1 MLLFLLNNTVGR
13 IVEFEMAKNDI
24 GDLLAKW
31 EETYKKGLLSFWILL
46 LLYERPSYPYE
57 MSAEVAK
64 ISQGT
69 ISVDDNSIYRALNR
83 FEAVG
88 IVRSELQQS
97 STGPQRK
104 YYSLTDIGKDLLA
117 QFIQRNIQVF
127 ETPFVAKRIA
137 AVLHGPVQA
146 TRRNDGN

>member
-1 MLLFLLNNTVGR
+1 
-13 IVEFEMAKNDI
+13 MANDDI
-24 GDLLAKW
+24 GELLSKW

-57 MSAEVAK
+57 MSAEVSK

-88 IVRSELQQS
+88 IVKSELQQS
-97 STGPQRK
+97 NSGPQRR
-104 YYSLTDIGKDLLA
+104 YYTLTSKGKTLLTE
-117 QFIQRNIQVF
+117 FTQRNIQVF
-127 ETPFVAKRIA
+127 ETPSVSGRIT
-137 AVLHGPVQA
+137 AVLQNSSQA
-146 TRRNDGN
+146 K

>member
-1 MLLFLLNNTVGR
+1 MT
-13 IVEFEMAKNDI
+13 NDDI
-24 GDLLAKW
+24 SDLLTKW

-64 ISQGT
+64 ISQGS

-88 IVRSELQQS
+88 IVKSELQQS
-97 STGPQRK
+97 NTGPQRR
-104 YYSLTDIGKDLLA
+104 YYSLTNKGKTLLIE
-117 QFIQRNIQVF
+117 FIQRNIQVF
-127 ETPFVAKRIA
+127 ETPFVSERIA
-137 AVLHGPVQA
+137 TVLQDSTQA
-146 TRRNDGN
+146 N

>member
-1 MLLFLLNNTVGR
+1 MANDDIGELLN
-13 IVEFEMAKNDI
+13 
-24 GDLLAKW
+24 KW

-57 MSAEVAK
+57 MSAEVSK

-83 FEAVG
+83 FESVR

-97 STGPQRK
+97 NTGPQRR
-104 YYSLTDIGKDLLA
+104 YYSLTNNGKALLTE
-117 QFIQRNIQVF
+117 FIQRNIQVF
-127 ETPFVAKRIA
+127 ETPSVSERIS
-137 AVLHGPVQA
+137 AVLQDSSQA
-146 TRRNDGN
+146 N

>member
-1 MLLFLLNNTVGR
+1 MANDDISDLLN
-13 IVEFEMAKNDI
+13 
-24 GDLLAKW
+24 KW

-46 LLYERPSYPYE
+46 LLYERASYPYE

-83 FEAVG
+83 FESVG
-88 IVRSELQQS
+88 IVKSELQES

-104 YYSLTDIGKDLLA
+104 YYSLTATGKTLLTE
-117 QFIQRNIQVF
+117 FIQRNIQVF
-127 ETPFVAKRIA
+127 ETPSVSERIVT
-137 AVLHGPVQA
+137 VLKNSSQ
-146 TRRNDGN
+146 TK

>member
-1 MLLFLLNNTVGR
+1 MENNDISNLLN
-13 IVEFEMAKNDI
+13 
-24 GDLLAKW
+24 KW

-83 FEAVG
+83 FESVG
-88 IVRSELQQS
+88 IVHSELQQS
-97 STGPQRK
+97 NTGPQRK
-104 YYSLTDIGKDLLA
+104 YYSLTNTGKVLLTE
-117 QFIQRNIQVF
+117 FIQRNIQVF
-127 ETPFVAKRIA
+127 ETPSVSERID
-137 AVLHGPVQA
+137 AVLHNSDQA
-146 TRRNDGN
+146 K

>member
-1 MLLFLLNNTVGR
+1 MTDNE
-13 IVEFEMAKNDI
+13 IS
-24 GDLLAKW
+24 DLLTKW

-69 ISVDDNSIYRALNR
+69 ISVDDNSIYRALKR

-97 STGPQRK
+97 NTGPQRR
-104 YYSLTDIGKDLLA
+104 YYSLTNTGKALLTE
-117 QFIQRNIQVF
+117 FIQRNIQVF
-127 ETPFVAKRIA
+127 ETPSVSERIT
-137 AVLHGPVQA
+137 AVLQNSGQS
-146 TRRNDGN
+146 T

>member
-1 MLLFLLNNTVGR
+1 MANDDIGELLN
-13 IVEFEMAKNDI
+13 
-24 GDLLAKW
+24 KW

-83 FEAVG
+83 FESTG
-88 IVRSELQQS
+88 IVNSELQQS
-97 STGPQRK
+97 STGPQRR
-104 YYSLTDIGKDLLA
+104 YYSLTKMGENLLTE
-117 QFIQRNIQVF
+117 FIQRNIQVF
-127 ETPFVAKRIA
+127 ETSAVSERITN
-137 AVLHGPVQA
+137 VLQNSNQVK
-146 TRRNDGN
+146 

>member
-1 MLLFLLNNTVGR
+1 
-13 IVEFEMAKNDI
+13 MATADI
-24 GDLLAKW
+24 NDLLTKW

-83 FEAVG
+83 FESVG
-88 IVRSELQQS
+88 IVKSELQQS

-104 YYSLTDIGKDLLA
+104 YYSLTNTGKALLA
-117 QFIQRNIQVF
+117 EFIQRNIQVF
-127 ETPFVAKRIA
+127 ETPSVSERIVN
-137 AVLHGPVQA
+137 VL
-146 TRRNDGN
+146 RNSSQTE

>member
-1 MLLFLLNNTVGR
+1 MANDDLGVLLN
-13 IVEFEMAKNDI
+13 
-24 GDLLAKW
+24 KW

-83 FEAVG
+83 FEAVS
-88 IVRSELQQS
+88 IVKSELQQS

-104 YYSLTDIGKDLLA
+104 YYSLTNAGKTLLTE
-117 QFIQRNIQVF
+117 FIQRNIQVF
-127 ETPFVAKRIA
+127 ETPSVSERIA
-137 AVLHGPVQA
+137 TVLQNSSQA
-146 TRRNDGN
+146 K

>member
-1 MLLFLLNNTVGR
+1 M
-13 IVEFEMAKNDI
+13 EFRVANEDI
-24 GDLLAKW
+24 SDLLTKW

-83 FEAVG
+83 FEPVG
-88 IVRSELQQS
+88 IVKSELQQS
-97 STGPQRK
+97 NTGPQRR
-104 YYSLTDIGKDLLA
+104 YYSLTNTGKALLTE
-117 QFIQRNIQVF
+117 FIQRNIQVF
-127 ETPFVAKRIA
+127 ESPSVSERIA
-137 AVLHGPVQA
+137 AVLQNSNQA
-146 TRRNDGN
+146 K

>member
-1 MLLFLLNNTVGR
+1 MTN
-13 IVEFEMAKNDI
+13 NDI
-24 GDLLAKW
+24 GDLLNKW

-83 FEAVG
+83 FESTG
-88 IVRSELQQS
+88 IVKSELQQS
-97 STGPQRK
+97 STGPQRR
-104 YYSLTDIGKDLLA
+104 YYSLTNTGKTLLTE
-117 QFIQRNIQVF
+117 FIQRNIQVF
-127 ETPFVAKRIA
+127 ETPSVSERIA
-137 AVLHGPVQA
+137 IVLQNSSQA
-146 TRRNDGN
+146 K